1 MAAGSRRVEDG
12 QERSEDRKSGEARM
26 RGEERKQEDAVTG
39 KGGRRRE
46 GSGGMEKG
54 DAKGRGR
61 RREGSGGMENGDAKG
76 RGRRREGSG
85 GMEKGDAKGRVRRR
99 EGSGGMENGDAKGR
113 DEGKAGELRRTE
125 LQEPFCSLIL
135 DFVEYGEHYG
145 RVICNTEFWNREQ

>member
-1 MAAGSRRVEDG
+1 MAAEATTKAIQWRRQRREIERRGMAAGSRRVEDG

-76 RGRRREGSG
+76 R
-85 GMEKGDAKGRVRRR
+85 
-99 EGSGGMENGDAKGR
+99 